1 MLNITSWKYP
11 LALPNIECFLGS
23 LCAYTSLL
31 GEPLRE
37 IEGPFFSPET
47 YSHLQKHEMR
57 NQRFHT
63 DPTGNGGREKEVPR
77 LQAAFQQRSQG
88 QVKVFKDENYVA
100 KHMRHVGGRQRDVS
114 RKIHRYV
121 YRGTLARADGK
132 IRREWQ
138 KPPQ

>member
-1 MLNITSWKYP
+1 
-11 LALPNIECFLGS
+11 
-23 LCAYTSLL
+23 
-31 GEPLRE
+31 
-37 IEGPFFSPET
+37 
-47 YSHLQKHEMR
+47 MR

-100 KHMRHVGGRQRDVS
+100 KHMRHVGGQQRDVS

-121 YRGTLARADGK
+121 YRGTLARAENGRNLPSSSHFPDPHNTTHRTAFG
-132 IRREWQ
+132 IRTSVRFKLGQ
-138 KPPQ
+138 RP